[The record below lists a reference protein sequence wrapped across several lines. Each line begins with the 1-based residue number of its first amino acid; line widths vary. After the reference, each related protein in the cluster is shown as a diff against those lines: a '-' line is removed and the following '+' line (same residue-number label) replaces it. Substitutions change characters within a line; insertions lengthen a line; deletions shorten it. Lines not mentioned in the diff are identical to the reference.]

1 MKTKSHTDLIDKVCK
16 TQKMNEKVREA
27 IPILIHWAKQGGQQR
42 TYGDLNRALGY
53 ENGKNSSI
61 GYLLGEIDD
70 VLEALYD
77 ETGEKIPTLNALV
90 ISPKTKLPSSGFKY
104 VEPSYDDMTPKGK
117 AIFIDGLN
125 KKAIEYKNWDW
136 VLSTLG
142 LNPYTAVT
150 TVDEQKILS
159 GKYYGKAGE
168 GKEHKALKEYIF
180 NHPEKIGLKGVLK
193 KEMEYVLLSAD
204 RIDVYFELK
213 SGEHVAVEVKPKLSP
228 SDDILRGLY
237 QCVKY
242 KAVLDAQDNVH
253 GNYANNR
260 CILVL
265 GGELNKDNESVRA
278 ALDIEIY
285 YGFDI

>member
-90 ISPKTKLPSSGFKY
+90 ISPKTKLPSSGLKY

-142 LNPYTAVT
+142 LNPYTAVA

-213 SGEHVAVEVKPKLSP
+213 SGEHVAVEVKRNC
-228 SDDILRGLY
+228 LRLMIFFEDY
-237 QCVKY
+237 I
-242 KAVLDAQDNVH
+242 NV
-253 GNYANNR
+253 
-260 CILVL
+260 
-265 GGELNKDNESVRA
+265 
-278 ALDIEIY
+278 
-285 YGFDI
+285 